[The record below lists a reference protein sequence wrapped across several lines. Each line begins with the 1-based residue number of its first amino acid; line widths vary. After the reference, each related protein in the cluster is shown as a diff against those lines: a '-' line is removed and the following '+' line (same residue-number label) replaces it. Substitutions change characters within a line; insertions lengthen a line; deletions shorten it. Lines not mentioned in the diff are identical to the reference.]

1 MWIRDCTGHMLKK
14 ILATVILM
22 AAFIAFLVV
31 FGGIA
36 IIDISIKLMWLAF
49 SAIMAFAFNSLGR
62 DFYLDKVNKLLAKQ
76 MLLDGTIT
84 VSEAPSI
91 KTDRVILYNLSWR
104 DGQGEERLFVHEVEI
119 RASIVQVLLSFF
131 KKEKF
136 AELLKVVQEIILR
149 QPHLKLNYTLDN
161 RRLLPQYVD
170 DIKTETAEAAE
181 AALAAGLNRPALEHL
196 KLYLERG
203 VFDLTINEN
212 TVRLENINGVWRNDP
227 VVEYH
232 LSCQLEDENISL
244 QNQNSCNRF
253 LLRAAK
259 ISLRKA
265 WSILAP
271 LAGLEKFELADG
283 EIADV
288 RVQLERRAHGWA
300 IGSLSWN
307 LSDISLR
314 RGDLLL
320 EDLDGKF
327 ISEDLHSFVI
337 KRLEMKVY
345 SHTLRVDGTISRDAD
360 KSNAFNYNLKLRS
373 DRLLLKNGMEIN
385 IFDGFHI
392 NGSVNQLGDETE
404 MLLKVIGMLRLDF
417 PDSKSVCVENFD
429 GSCILRDKVL
439 YSKGMSCLMNGKP
452 ITIASGSFGLES
464 GAYELQLRGEGLDV
478 KLLTDQ
484 QVSGSTHVEL
494 MVKGEQ
500 SDCIPNIEGTYR
512 IDDISYRGLP
522 LSSIYGSLS
531 YDKAGLHL
539 RDNHWQIMNMSIP
552 IECTWSDNAVHINW
566 GDSLKRFA
574 GESTLAKTWQK
585 LKEHF

>member
-1 MWIRDCTGHMLKK
+1 MLKK
-14 ILATVILM
+14 ILATIILM

-62 DFYLDKVNKLLAKQ
+62 DFYLDKVYKLLAKQ
-76 MLLDGTIT
+76 VLLDGTLT

-91 KTDRVILYNLSWR
+91 KTDRIILYNLSWR
-104 DGQGEERLFVHEVEI
+104 DAQGEERLFVHEVEI
-119 RASIVQVLLSFF
+119 RASIVQLLLSFF
-131 KKEKF
+131 KKEQF
-136 AELLKVVQEIILR
+136 SEMLKVVQEIILR
-149 QPHLKLNYTLDN
+149 QPHLKLSYTLDN

-170 DIKTETAEAAE
+170 DLKIETAEAAE
-181 AALAAGLNRPALEHL
+181 AVLAAGINRPALEHL

-203 VFDLTINEN
+203 VFDLGINDN
-212 TVRLENINGVWRNDP
+212 NVRLENINGVWRNDP

-253 LLRAAK
+253 VMRAAK

-265 WSILAP
+265 WNILAP

-283 EIADV
+283 EISDV
-288 RVQLERRAHGWA
+288 RLLLERRAQGWA
-300 IGSLSWN
+300 INSLGWN
-307 LSDISLR
+307 LSDISMQS
-314 RGDLLL
+314 GNLLL

-327 ISEDLHSFVI
+327 FSDDLHSFVI

-345 SHTLRVDGTISRDAD
+345 SHTLRVDGTINRANDSTKDFQYD
-360 KSNAFNYNLKLRS
+360 LKLRS

-392 NGSVNQLGDETE
+392 SGSVNQSDEETE
-404 MLLKVIGMLRLDF
+404 LLLRVMGMLRLDF
-417 PDSKSVCVENFD
+417 PDSKSVCVEDFD
-429 GSCILRDKVL
+429 GSCVLCDKVL
-439 YSKGMSCLMNGKP
+439 TSQGMRCMVNGKP
-452 ITIASGSFGLES
+452 ITIVTGSMDLTSGS
-464 GAYELQLRGEGLDV
+464 YELQLKGESLDI

-484 QVSGSTHVEL
+484 PVSGSTFVEL
-494 MVKGEQ
+494 LVKGNQ
-500 SDCIPNIEGTYR
+500 SDCIPTVEGCYR
-512 IDDISYRGLP
+512 INDIAYRGLP

-531 YDKAGLHL
+531 YTKEGLYL
-539 RDNHWQIMNMSIP
+539 INNHWEIMNMSIP
-552 IECTWSDNAVHINW
+552 VECTWSDNAVHINW
-566 GDSLKRFA
+566 GDSLKRLA
-574 GESTLAKTWQK
+574 SESTLAKTRQK
-585 LKEHF
+585 IKERF

>member
-1 MWIRDCTGHMLKK
+1 MLKK

-76 MLLDGTIT
+76 MLLDGTVT
-84 VSEAPSI
+84 VNEAPSI
-91 KTDRVILYNLSWR
+91 KTDRIILYNLSWR
-104 DGQGEERLFVHEVEI
+104 DAQGEERLFVHEVEI
-119 RASIVQVLLSFF
+119 RASIVQVILSFF
-131 KKEKF
+131 KKERF

-149 QPHLKLNYTLDN
+149 QPHLKLNYTLDQ

-170 DIKTETAEAAE
+170 DFRTETVEAAE
-181 AALAAGLNRPALEHL
+181 AAVAAGLNSPALEHL

-203 VFDLTINEN
+203 VFDLTINDN
-212 TVRLENINGVWRNDP
+212 TVRLENINGIWRNDP
-227 VVEYH
+227 VVEYY

-244 QNQNSCNRF
+244 QNQNNCNRF
-253 LLRAAK
+253 LIRAAK

-265 WSILAP
+265 WSIVSP
-271 LAGLEKFELADG
+271 LAGLDKFELADG
-283 EIADV
+283 EISDV
-288 RVQLERRAHGWA
+288 RVLLERRSKDWA

-307 LSDISLR
+307 LSDLSLQ
-314 RGDLLL
+314 RGSLLL

-327 ISEDLHSFVI
+327 LSEDLHSFVI

-345 SHTLRVDGTISRDAD
+345 SHTLRVDGIINRAAGNSKDFQYD
-360 KSNAFNYNLKLRS
+360 LKLRS

-392 NGSVNQLGDETE
+392 KGSVNQLDDDTE
-404 MLLKVIGMLRLDF
+404 LLLKVMGMLRLDF

-429 GSCILRDKVL
+429 GSCVLRDRVI
-439 YSKGMSCLMNGKP
+439 YSQGMMCLVNGKP
-452 ITIASGSFGLES
+452 ITIVSGNMDLTS
-464 GAYELQLRGEGLDV
+464 GDYELQLRGEGLDV

-484 QVSGSTHVEL
+484 PVSGSTFVEL
-494 MVKGEQ
+494 LVKGNQ
-500 SDCIPNIEGTYR
+500 ADCIPTVEGCYR
-512 IDDISYRGLP
+512 INDIAYRGLP

-531 YDKAGLHL
+531 YTKKGLKL
-539 RDNHWQIMNMSIP
+539 TNNYWEIMNMSIP
-552 IECTWSDNAVHINW
+552 VKCTWSDNAVHINW
-566 GDSLKRFA
+566 GDSLKRLA

-585 LKEHF
+585 IKERF

>member
-1 MWIRDCTGHMLKK
+1 MLKK

-76 MLLDGTIT
+76 MLLDGSVT

-91 KTDRVILYNLSWR
+91 KTDRIILYNLSWR
-104 DGQGEERLFVHEVEI
+104 DAQEQERLFVHEVEI
-119 RASIVQVLLSFF
+119 RASILQVILSFF
-131 KKEKF
+131 KKDRL

-149 QPHLKLNYTLDN
+149 QPHLKLDYTLDQ

-170 DIKTETAEAAE
+170 DLKTETAEAAE
-181 AALAAGLNRPALEHL
+181 AVAAAGFNRPALEHL

-203 VFDLTINEN
+203 IFDLTINDN

-227 VVEYH
+227 VIEYH

-253 LLRAAK
+253 ILRAAK

-265 WSILAP
+265 WNILAP
-271 LAGLEKFELADG
+271 LAGMEKFELADG
-283 EIADV
+283 EISDV
-288 RVQLERRAHGWA
+288 RVQLERRAQGWA

-307 LSDISLR
+307 LSDISLQ
-314 RGDLLL
+314 RGSLLL

-327 ISEDLHSFVI
+327 LSEDLHSFVI

-345 SHTLRVDGTISRDAD
+345 SHTLRVDGIINRAAENGKDFQYD
-360 KSNAFNYNLKLRS
+360 LKLRS

-392 NGSVNQLGDETE
+392 KGSVNQLDNDTE
-404 MLLKVIGMLRLDF
+404 LVLKVMGMLRLDF

-429 GSCILRDKVL
+429 GSCVLRDRVL
-439 YSKGMSCLMNGKP
+439 CSKGMMCLVNGKP
-452 ITIASGSFGLES
+452 ITIVSGSMDLTS
-464 GAYELQLRGEGLDV
+464 GDYELQLRGEGLDV

-484 QVSGSTHVEL
+484 PVSGSTFVEL
-494 MVKGEQ
+494 LVKGNQ
-500 SDCIPNIEGTYR
+500 SDCIPTVEGCYR
-512 IDDISYRGLP
+512 INDIAYRGLP

-531 YDKAGLHL
+531 YTKEGLHL
-539 RDNHWQIMNMSIP
+539 SNNHWEIMNMSIP
-552 IECTWSDNAVHINW
+552 VECTWSDNAVHINW
-566 GDSLKRFA
+566 GDSLKRLA

-585 LKEHF
+585 IKERF

>member
-1 MWIRDCTGHMLKK
+1 MLKK
-14 ILATVILM
+14 ILATVILI

-76 MLLDGTIT
+76 MLLDGSVT

-91 KTDRVILYNLSWR
+91 KTDRIILYNLSWR
-104 DGQGEERLFVHEVEI
+104 DAQGEERLFVHEVEI
-119 RASIVQVLLSFF
+119 RASIVQVLLSLF

-149 QPHLKLNYTLDN
+149 QPHLKLSYTLDK

-170 DIKTETAEAAE
+170 ALKAETAEAAE
-181 AALAAGLNRPALEHL
+181 MAMAAGLNRPAMEHL

-203 VFDLTINEN
+203 VFDLMINSN
-212 TVRLENINGVWRNDP
+212 TLRLENINGVWRNDP

-232 LSCQLEDENISL
+232 LTCQLEDENISL
-244 QNQNSCNRF
+244 QNQNSSNRF

-259 ISLRKA
+259 ISLRKV

-271 LAGLEKFELADG
+271 IAGLTNIELGDG
-283 EIADV
+283 EISDV
-288 RVQLERRAHGWA
+288 RVQLERRTQGWA
-300 IGSLSWN
+300 IGSLTWN
-307 LSDISLR
+307 LNDISLKS
-314 RGDLLL
+314 GGLLL

-327 ISEDLHSFVI
+327 ISEDLRSFVI
-337 KRLEMKVY
+337 RRLEMKVY
-345 SHTLRVDGTISRDAD
+345 SHTLRVDGTISRILEQD
-360 KSNAFNYNLKLRS
+360 SAFIYGLKLRS
-373 DRLLLKNGMEIN
+373 DRLLLKNGLEIN
-385 IFDGFHI
+385 IFDGFNIQGSI
-392 NGSVNQLGDETE
+392 NQQADEKE
-404 MLLKVIGMLRLDF
+404 VLLKVIGMLRLDF
-417 PDSKSVCVENFD
+417 PDNKSVCIENFS
-429 GSCILRDKVL
+429 GSCVLRDRVL
-439 YSKGMSCLMNGKP
+439 YSKGMSCLINGQE
-452 ITIASGSFGLES
+452 INIASGRMELET
-464 GAYELQLRGEGLDV
+464 GAYELRLSGNSLDI

-484 QVSGSTHVEL
+484 PISGSTCIEIL
-494 MVKGEQ
+494 VKGEQ
-500 SDCIPNIEGTYR
+500 SACIPNVEGSYR

-531 YDKAGLHL
+531 YDKDGLL
-539 RDNHWQIMNMSIP
+539 LKNNHWQIMNMNIP

-566 GDSLKRFA
+566 GESLKRLA
-574 GESTLAKTWQK
+574 GESSLAKTWQRFK
-585 LKEHF
+585 DYF

>member
-1 MWIRDCTGHMLKK
+1 MLKK
-14 ILATVILM
+14 ILATIILM

-76 MLLDGTIT
+76 VLLDGTLT

-91 KTDRVILYNLSWR
+91 KTDRIILYNLSWR
-104 DGQGEERLFVHEVEI
+104 DAQGEERLFVHEVEI
-119 RASIVQVLLSFF
+119 RASIVQLLLSFF
-131 KKEKF
+131 KKEQF
-136 AELLKVVQEIILR
+136 SEMLKVVQEIILR
-149 QPHLKLNYTLDN
+149 QPHLKLSYTLDN

-170 DIKTETAEAAE
+170 DLKIETAEAAE
-181 AALAAGLNRPALEHL
+181 AVLAAGINRPALEHL

-203 VFDLTINEN
+203 VFDLGINDN
-212 TVRLENINGVWRNDP
+212 NVRLENINGVWRNDP

-253 LLRAAK
+253 VMRAAK

-265 WSILAP
+265 WNILAP

-283 EIADV
+283 EISDV
-288 RVQLERRAHGWA
+288 RLLLERRAQGWA
-300 IGSLSWN
+300 INSLGWN
-307 LSDISLR
+307 LSDISMQS
-314 RGDLLL
+314 GNLLL

-327 ISEDLHSFVI
+327 FSDDLHSFVI

-345 SHTLRVDGTISRDAD
+345 SHTLRVDGTINRANDSTKDFQYD
-360 KSNAFNYNLKLRS
+360 LKLRS

-392 NGSVNQLGDETE
+392 SGSVNQSDEETE
-404 MLLKVIGMLRLDF
+404 LLLRVMGMLRLDF
-417 PDSKSVCVENFD
+417 PDSKSVCVEDFD
-429 GSCILRDKVL
+429 GSCVLCDKVL
-439 YSKGMSCLMNGKP
+439 TSQGMRCMVNGKP
-452 ITIASGSFGLES
+452 ITIVTGSMDLTSGS
-464 GAYELQLRGEGLDV
+464 YELQLKGESLDI

-484 QVSGSTHVEL
+484 PVSGSTFVEL
-494 MVKGEQ
+494 LVKGNQ
-500 SDCIPNIEGTYR
+500 SDCIPTVEGCYR
-512 IDDISYRGLP
+512 INDIAYRGLP

-531 YDKAGLHL
+531 Y
-539 RDNHWQIMNMSIP
+539 
-552 IECTWSDNAVHINW
+552 
-566 GDSLKRFA
+566 LKRDCILLTIT
-574 GESTLAKTWQK
+574 GK
-585 LKEHF
+585 L

>member
-1 MWIRDCTGHMLKK
+1 MLKK
-14 ILATVILM
+14 ILATVILI

-76 MLLDGTIT
+76 MLLDGSVT

-91 KTDRVILYNLSWR
+91 KTDRIILYNLSWR
-104 DGQGEERLFVHEVEI
+104 DAQEQERLFVHEVEI
-119 RASIVQVLLSFF
+119 RASILQVILSFF
-131 KKEKF
+131 KKDRL

-149 QPHLKLNYTLDN
+149 QPHLKLDYTLDQ

-170 DIKTETAEAAE
+170 DLKTETAEAAE
-181 AALAAGLNRPALEHL
+181 AVAAAGFNRPALEHL

-203 VFDLTINEN
+203 IFDLTINDN

-227 VVEYH
+227 VIEYH

-253 LLRAAK
+253 ILRAAK

-265 WSILAP
+265 WNILAP
-271 LAGLEKFELADG
+271 LAGMEKFELADG
-283 EIADV
+283 EISDV
-288 RVQLERRAHGWA
+288 RVQLERRAQGWA

-307 LSDISLR
+307 LSDISLQ
-314 RGDLLL
+314 RGSLLL

-327 ISEDLHSFVI
+327 LSEDLHSFVI

-345 SHTLRVDGTISRDAD
+345 SHTLRVDGIINRAAENGKDFQYD
-360 KSNAFNYNLKLRS
+360 LKLRS

-392 NGSVNQLGDETE
+392 KGSVNQLDNDTE
-404 MLLKVIGMLRLDF
+404 LLLKVMGMLRLDF

-429 GSCILRDKVL
+429 GSCVLRERVL
-439 YSKGMSCLMNGKP
+439 CSKEMMCLVNGKP
-452 ITIASGSFGLES
+452 ITIVSGSMDLTS
-464 GAYELQLRGEGLDV
+464 GDYELQLRGEGLDV

-484 QVSGSTHVEL
+484 PVSGSTFVEL
-494 MVKGEQ
+494 LVKGNQ
-500 SDCIPNIEGTYR
+500 SDCIPTVEGCYR
-512 IDDISYRGLP
+512 INDIAYRGLP
-522 LSSIYGSLS
+522 LSSIYGSIS
-531 YDKAGLHL
+531 YTKEGLHL
-539 RDNHWQIMNMSIP
+539 SNNHWEIMNMNIP

-566 GDSLKRFA
+566 GDSLKRLA

-585 LKEHF
+585 IKERF

>member
-1 MWIRDCTGHMLKK
+1 MLKK
-14 ILATVILM
+14 ILATIILM

-76 MLLDGTIT
+76 VLLDGTLT

-91 KTDRVILYNLSWR
+91 KTDRIILYNLSWR
-104 DGQGEERLFVHEVEI
+104 DAQGEERLFVHEVEI
-119 RASIVQVLLSFF
+119 RASIVQLLLSFF
-131 KKEKF
+131 KKEQF
-136 AELLKVVQEIILR
+136 SEMLKVVQEIILR
-149 QPHLKLNYTLDN
+149 QPHLKLSYTLDN

-170 DIKTETAEAAE
+170 DLKIETAEAAE
-181 AALAAGLNRPALEHL
+181 AVLAAGINRPALEHL

-203 VFDLTINEN
+203 VFDLGINDN
-212 TVRLENINGVWRNDP
+212 NVRLENINGVWRNDP

-253 LLRAAK
+253 VMRAAK

-265 WSILAP
+265 WNILAP

-283 EIADV
+283 EISDV
-288 RVQLERRAHGWA
+288 RLLLERRAQGWA
-300 IGSLSWN
+300 INSLGWN
-307 LSDISLR
+307 LSDISMQS
-314 RGDLLL
+314 GNLLL

-327 ISEDLHSFVI
+327 FSDDLHSFVI

-345 SHTLRVDGTISRDAD
+345 SHTLRVDGTINRANDSTKDFQYD
-360 KSNAFNYNLKLRS
+360 LKLRS

-392 NGSVNQLGDETE
+392 SGSVNQSDEETE
-404 MLLKVIGMLRLDF
+404 LLLRVMGMLRLDF
-417 PDSKSVCVENFD
+417 PDSKSVCVEDFD
-429 GSCILRDKVL
+429 GSCVLCDKVL
-439 YSKGMSCLMNGKP
+439 TSQGMRCMVNGKP
-452 ITIASGSFGLES
+452 ITIVTGSMDLTSGS
-464 GAYELQLRGEGLDV
+464 YELQLKGESLDI

-484 QVSGSTHVEL
+484 PVSGSTFVEL
-494 MVKGEQ
+494 LVKGNQ
-500 SDCIPNIEGTYR
+500 SDCIPTVEGCYR
-512 IDDISYRGLP
+512 INDIAYRGLP

-531 YDKAGLHL
+531 YTKEGLYL
-539 RDNHWQIMNMSIP
+539 INNHWEIMNMSIP
-552 IECTWSDNAVHINW
+552 VECTWSDNAVHINW
-566 GDSLKRFA
+566 GDSLKRLA
-574 GESTLAKTWQK
+574 SESTLAKTWQK
-585 LKEHF
+585 IKERF

>member
-1 MWIRDCTGHMLKK
+1 MLKK

-104 DGQGEERLFVHEVEI
+104 DEQGEERLFVHEVEI
-119 RASIVQVLLSFF
+119 RASIMRVLLSFF
-131 KKEKF
+131 KKDRF

-181 AALAAGLNRPALEHL
+181 AALAAGFNRPALEHL

-203 VFDLTINEN
+203 IFDLTINEN

-253 LLRAAK
+253 IMRAAK

-265 WSILAP
+265 WNILAP

-283 EIADV
+283 EISDV
-288 RVQLERRAHGWA
+288 RLLLERRAQGWA
-300 IGSLSWN
+300 INSLGWN
-307 LSDISLR
+307 LSDISMQS
-314 RGDLLL
+314 GNLLL

-327 ISEDLHSFVI
+327 FSDDLHSFVI

-345 SHTLRVDGTISRDAD
+345 SHTLRVDGIINRANDSTKDFQYD
-360 KSNAFNYNLKLRS
+360 LKLRS

-392 NGSVNQLGDETE
+392 SGSVNQSDEETE
-404 MLLKVIGMLRLDF
+404 LLLRVMGMLRLDF
-417 PDSKSVCVENFD
+417 PDSKSVCVEDFD
-429 GSCILRDKVL
+429 GSCVLCDKVL
-439 YSKGMSCLMNGKP
+439 TSQGMRCMVNGKP
-452 ITIASGSFGLES
+452 ITIVTGSMDLTSGS
-464 GAYELQLRGEGLDV
+464 YELQLKGEGLDI

-484 QVSGSTHVEL
+484 PVSGSTFVEL
-494 MVKGEQ
+494 LVKGNQ
-500 SDCIPNIEGTYR
+500 SDCIPTVEGCYR
-512 IDDISYRGLP
+512 INDIAYRGLP

-531 YDKAGLHL
+531 YTKEGLYIIN
-539 RDNHWQIMNMSIP
+539 NHWEIMNMSIP
-552 IECTWSDNAVHINW
+552 VECTWSDNAVHINW
-566 GDSLKRFA
+566 GDNLKRLA
-574 GESTLAKTWQK
+574 GESTLAKNWQK
-585 LKEHF
+585 IKERF

>member
-1 MWIRDCTGHMLKK
+1 MLKK
-14 ILATVILM
+14 ILATIILM

-76 MLLDGTIT
+76 VLLDGTLT

-91 KTDRVILYNLSWR
+91 KTDRIILYNLSWR
-104 DGQGEERLFVHEVEI
+104 DAQGEERLFVHEVEI
-119 RASIVQVLLSFF
+119 RASIVQLLLSFF
-131 KKEKF
+131 KKEQF
-136 AELLKVVQEIILR
+136 SEMLKVVQEIILR
-149 QPHLKLNYTLDN
+149 QPHLKLSYTLDN

-170 DIKTETAEAAE
+170 DLKIETAEAAE
-181 AALAAGLNRPALEHL
+181 AVLAAGINRPALEHL

-203 VFDLTINEN
+203 VFDLGINDN
-212 TVRLENINGVWRNDP
+212 NVRLENINGVWRNDP

-253 LLRAAK
+253 VMRAAK

-265 WSILAP
+265 WNILAP

-283 EIADV
+283 EISDV
-288 RVQLERRAHGWA
+288 RLLLERRTQGWA
-300 IGSLSWN
+300 INSLGWN
-307 LSDISLR
+307 LSDISMQS
-314 RGDLLL
+314 GNLLL

-327 ISEDLHSFVI
+327 FSDDLHSFVI

-345 SHTLRVDGTISRDAD
+345 SHTLRVDGTINRANDSTKDFQYD
-360 KSNAFNYNLKLRS
+360 LKLRS

-392 NGSVNQLGDETE
+392 SGSVNQSDEETE
-404 MLLKVIGMLRLDF
+404 LLLRVMGMLRLDF
-417 PDSKSVCVENFD
+417 PDSKSVCVEDFD
-429 GSCILRDKVL
+429 GSCVLCDKVL
-439 YSKGMSCLMNGKP
+439 TSQGMRCMVNGKP
-452 ITIASGSFGLES
+452 ITIVTGSMDLTSGS
-464 GAYELQLRGEGLDV
+464 YELQLKGESLDI

-484 QVSGSTHVEL
+484 PVSGSTFVEL
-494 MVKGEQ
+494 LVKGNQ
-500 SDCIPNIEGTYR
+500 SDCIPTVEGCYR
-512 IDDISYRGLP
+512 INDIAYRGLP

-531 YDKAGLHL
+531 YTKEGLYL
-539 RDNHWQIMNMSIP
+539 INNHWEIMNMSIP
-552 IECTWSDNAVHINW
+552 VECTWSDNAVHINW
-566 GDSLKRFA
+566 GDSLKRLA
-574 GESTLAKTWQK
+574 SESTLAKTRQK
-585 LKEHF
+585 IKERF

>member
-1 MWIRDCTGHMLKK
+1 MLKK
-14 ILATVILM
+14 ILATIILM

-76 MLLDGTIT
+76 VLLDGTLT

-91 KTDRVILYNLSWR
+91 KTDRIILYNLSWR
-104 DGQGEERLFVHEVEI
+104 DAQGEERLFVHEVEI
-119 RASIVQVLLSFF
+119 RASIVQLLLSFF
-131 KKEKF
+131 KKEQF
-136 AELLKVVQEIILR
+136 SEMLKVVQEIILR
-149 QPHLKLNYTLDN
+149 QPHLKLSYTLDN

-170 DIKTETAEAAE
+170 DLKIETAEAAE
-181 AALAAGLNRPALEHL
+181 AVLAAGINRPALEHL

-203 VFDLTINEN
+203 VFDLGINDN
-212 TVRLENINGVWRNDP
+212 NVRLENINGVWRNDP

-253 LLRAAK
+253 VMRAAK

-265 WSILAP
+265 WNILAP

-283 EIADV
+283 EISDV
-288 RVQLERRAHGWA
+288 RLLLERRAQGWA
-300 IGSLSWN
+300 INSLGWN
-307 LSDISLR
+307 LSDISMQS
-314 RGDLLL
+314 GNLLL

-327 ISEDLHSFVI
+327 FSDDLHSFVI

-345 SHTLRVDGTISRDAD
+345 SHTLRVDGTINRANDSTKDFQYD
-360 KSNAFNYNLKLRS
+360 LKLRS

-392 NGSVNQLGDETE
+392 SGSVNQSDEETE
-404 MLLKVIGMLRLDF
+404 LLLRVMGMLRLDF
-417 PDSKSVCVENFD
+417 PDSKSVCVEDFD
-429 GSCILRDKVL
+429 GSCVLCDKVL
-439 YSKGMSCLMNGKP
+439 TSQGMRCMVNGKP
-452 ITIASGSFGLES
+452 ITIVTGSMDLTSGS
-464 GAYELQLRGEGLDV
+464 YELQLKGESLDI

-484 QVSGSTHVEL
+484 PVSGSTFVEL
-494 MVKGEQ
+494 LVKGNQ
-500 SDCIPNIEGTYR
+500 SDCIPTVEGCYR
-512 IDDISYRGLP
+512 INDIAYRGLP

-531 YDKAGLHL
+531 YTKEGLYL
-539 RDNHWQIMNMSIP
+539 INNHWEIMNMSIP
-552 IECTWSDNAVHINW
+552 VECTWSDNAVHINW
-566 GDSLKRFA
+566 GDSLKRLA
-574 GESTLAKTWQK
+574 SESTLAKTRQK
-585 LKEHF
+585 IKERF

>member
-1 MWIRDCTGHMLKK
+1 MLKK
-14 ILATVILM
+14 ILATIILM

-76 MLLDGTIT
+76 VLLDGTLT

-91 KTDRVILYNLSWR
+91 KTDRIILYNLSWR
-104 DGQGEERLFVHEVEI
+104 DAQGEERLFVHEVEI
-119 RASIVQVLLSFF
+119 RASIVQLLLSFF
-131 KKEKF
+131 KKEQF
-136 AELLKVVQEIILR
+136 SEMLKVVQEIILR
-149 QPHLKLNYTLDN
+149 QPHLKLSYTLDN

-170 DIKTETAEAAE
+170 DLKIETAEAAE
-181 AALAAGLNRPALEHL
+181 AVLAAGINRPALEHL

-203 VFDLTINEN
+203 VFDLGINDN
-212 TVRLENINGVWRNDP
+212 NVRLENINGVWRNDP

-253 LLRAAK
+253 VMRAAK
-259 ISLRKA
+259 ISLHKA
-265 WSILAP
+265 WNILAP

-283 EIADV
+283 EISDV
-288 RVQLERRAHGWA
+288 RLLLERRAQGWA
-300 IGSLSWN
+300 INSLGWN
-307 LSDISLR
+307 LSDISMQS
-314 RGDLLL
+314 GNLLL

-327 ISEDLHSFVI
+327 FSDDLHSFVI

-345 SHTLRVDGTISRDAD
+345 SHTLRVDGTINRANDSTKDFQYD
-360 KSNAFNYNLKLRS
+360 LKLRS

-392 NGSVNQLGDETE
+392 SGSVNQSDEETE
-404 MLLKVIGMLRLDF
+404 LLLRVMGMLRLDF
-417 PDSKSVCVENFD
+417 PDSKSVCVEDFD
-429 GSCILRDKVL
+429 GSCVLCDKVL
-439 YSKGMSCLMNGKP
+439 TSQGMRCMVNGKP
-452 ITIASGSFGLES
+452 ITIVTGSMDLTSGS
-464 GAYELQLRGEGLDV
+464 YELQLKGESLDI

-484 QVSGSTHVEL
+484 PVSGSTFVEL
-494 MVKGEQ
+494 LVKGNQ
-500 SDCIPNIEGTYR
+500 SDCIPTVEGCYR
-512 IDDISYRGLP
+512 INDIAYRGLP

-531 YDKAGLHL
+531 YTKEGLYL
-539 RDNHWQIMNMSIP
+539 INNHWEIMNMSIP
-552 IECTWSDNAVHINW
+552 VECTWSDNAVHINW
-566 GDSLKRFA
+566 GDSLKRLA
-574 GESTLAKTWQK
+574 SESTLAKTRQK
-585 LKEHF
+585 IKERF

>member
-1 MWIRDCTGHMLKK
+1 MLKK

-76 MLLDGTIT
+76 ILLDGSIT
-84 VSEAPSI
+84 VGEAPSI
-91 KTDRVILYNLSWR
+91 KTDRIILYNLSWR
-104 DGQGEERLFVHEVEI
+104 DAQGQERLFVHEVEI
-119 RASIVQVLLSFF
+119 RASIVQVLLSLF

-170 DIKTETAEAAE
+170 DLKTETAEAAE

-203 VFDLTINEN
+203 IFDLMINDN
-212 TVRLENINGVWRNDP
+212 AVRLENINGVWRNDP
-227 VVEYH
+227 VIEYH

-265 WSILAP
+265 WNILAP
-271 LAGLEKFELADG
+271 LAGLNEFELIDG
-283 EIADV
+283 EISDV
-288 RVQLERRAHGWA
+288 RVQLERRAQGWA
-300 IGSLSWN
+300 IDSLNWN
-307 LSDISLR
+307 LSDISLQK
-314 RGDLLL
+314 GGLLL

-327 ISEDLHSFVI
+327 LSEDLHSFVI

-345 SHTLRVDGTISRDAD
+345 SHTLRVDGTITRTLEQD
-360 KSNAFNYNLKLRS
+360 NALKYDLKLRS
-373 DRLLLKNGMEIN
+373 DRLLLKNGLEIN

-392 NGSVNQLGDETE
+392 KGSVKHLENETE
-404 MLLKVIGMLRLDF
+404 LLLKVMGMLRLDF
-417 PDSKSVCVENFD
+417 PGSKSVCVENFD
-429 GSCILRDKVL
+429 GGCVLRDKVL
-439 YSKGMSCLMNGKP
+439 YSNGMSCLLNGKP
-452 ITIASGSFGLES
+452 ITIAAGSLNLES
-464 GAYELQLRGEGLDV
+464 GAYELQLMGEGLDV

-484 QVSGSTHVEL
+484 PISGATYVKL
-494 MVKGEQ
+494 KVKGEQ
-500 SDCIPNIEGTYR
+500 SDCIPTVEGSYR
-512 IDDISYRGLP
+512 IESIVYRGLP
-522 LSSIYGSLS
+522 MSSITGSLS
-531 YDKAGLHL
+531 FDKSGLRLYD
-539 RDNHWQIMNMSIP
+539 NCWQIMHMNIP
-552 IECTWSDNAVHINW
+552 VECSWADNAIHINW
-566 GDSLKRFA
+566 GDSLKRLA
-574 GESTLAKTWQK
+574 GESSMAKAWQK
-585 LKEHF
+585 LKERF